1 MSDRRESEITGEAI
15 GDTLKRMFP
24 ARPELSGDFEQRVL
38 SRVDTGAVTHARR
51 KRLAWIMLA
60 YWAAFGIATGWVLSE
75 ATPAQP
81 GVSLMGVGAITTSLA
96 LVVLSALFLA
106 RQSRLKLS
114 QLFFRTL
121 I

>member
-1 MSDRRESEITGEAI
+1 MTDRRESEITGEAI
-15 GDTLKRMFP
+15 GDTLRHMFP

-38 SRVDTGAVTHARR
+38 SQVDAGVVRHARH
-51 KRLAWIMLA
+51 KRLARIMLA

-75 ATPAQP
+75 AAPAQQ
-81 GVSLMGVGAITTSLA
+81 GVSSMGVGAIAASLA